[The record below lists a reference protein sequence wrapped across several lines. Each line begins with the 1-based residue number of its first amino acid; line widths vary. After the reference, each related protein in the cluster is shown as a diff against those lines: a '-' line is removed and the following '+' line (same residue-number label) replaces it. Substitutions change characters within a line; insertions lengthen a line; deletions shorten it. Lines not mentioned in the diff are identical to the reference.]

1 MGASSVE
8 QVQNGVSLNDGAKT
22 SWGDEVSS
30 NSSTDGGSA
39 RGVKNTGIKVGDK
52 SKDTR
57 HIYTVYYYGEQIDT
71 TVTHTASVV
80 DQWLE
85 HFCTDFDSRLNNLVV
100 GLDIE
105 WSRLSRNR
113 GDARKKVAV
122 LQLCV
127 DNHCLIFQLSCC
139 DKVPES
145 LKNFLADD
153 DLIFV
158 GAGIEADAYKLMV
171 DYGLKVA
178 RTEELGSF
186 AAFKT
191 GDSRLYKAGLKKLV
205 SEVLKQ
211 DLPKS
216 RYDQSSNWGVNF
228 LSNKQIEYACL
239 DAVASFKLGVEL
251 MSRANPE
258 HTYRNNNNRQKRKEV
273 PPRLRKSNGGKG
285 NGTNNERTN

>member
-1 MGASSVE
+1 MAASS
-8 QVQNGVSLNDGAKT
+8 VQNGVSLDNGAKT

-30 NSSTDGGSA
+30 NSSTNGDSA
-39 RGVKNTGIKVGDK
+39 RVIKNTGIKVGDK
-52 SKDTR
+52 SKST
-57 HIYTVYYYGEQIDT
+57 HHTYTVYYYGEEINT

-80 DQWLE
+80 DKWLDDVGK
-85 HFCTDFDSRLNNLVV
+85 DFGTRLHDLVV

-105 WSRLSRNR
+105 WSRETRDKF
-113 GDARKKVAV
+113 GARRKVAV

-127 DNHCLIFQLSCC
+127 DDRCLIFQFFGR
-139 DKVPES
+139 DRDQVPES
-145 LKNFLADD
+145 LKDFLIDK

-191 GDSRLYKAGLKKLV
+191 GDSRLYKIGLKKLV
-205 SEVLKQ
+205 REVLKQ
-211 DLPKS
+211 DIPKS
-216 RYDQSSNWGVNF
+216 RYDQSSDWGRSF
-228 LSNKQIEYACL
+228 LHNKQIEYACL
-239 DAVASFKLGVEL
+239 DAVASFKLGVQL
-251 MSRANPE
+251 MSLPNPK
-258 HTYRNNNNRQKRKEV
+258 HTYRNNNDRQTRKREV
-273 PPRLRKSNGGKG
+273 PPRLRKSNGGKT